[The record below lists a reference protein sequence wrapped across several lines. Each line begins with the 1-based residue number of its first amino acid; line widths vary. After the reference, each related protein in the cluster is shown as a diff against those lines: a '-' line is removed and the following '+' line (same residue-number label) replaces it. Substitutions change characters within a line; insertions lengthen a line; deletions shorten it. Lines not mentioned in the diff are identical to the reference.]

1 MSELEQT
8 YQRRFDAVLEFLA
21 RAIEKQLHEYFQP
34 EPRIDRITARA
45 KSIDRFLTKAQ
56 TVVDGEPKYMEP
68 LRQIQ
73 DQIVARIVTLYR
85 SDVDRISKVIQKYY
99 RPIESRDVIPDSEW
113 EFGYF
118 GRHYVLLVPSDVIDP
133 SMNRTLIPEFFEF
146 QVKTVF
152 QHAWSEANH
161 DLGYKPGLAQLS
173 SDAKR
178 RLAFTSAQAWGA
190 DRVFDELFR
199 EGAGESP
206 SEPALS

>member
-8 YQRRFDAVLEFLA
+8 YQHRFDAVLKPLA
-21 RAIEKQLHEYFQP
+21 DAIENQLQELC
-34 EPRIDRITARA
+34 EPIPRVDRVTARA
-45 KSIDRFLTKAQ
+45 KSVDRFLTKAQ
-56 TVVDGEPKYMEP
+56 TIENGTLKYAEP

-73 DQIVARIVTLYR
+73 DQVGARIVTFYL
-85 SDVDRISKVIQKYY
+85 SDIDRVAKIVEKYY
-99 RPIESRDVIPDSEW
+99 RPIESRVLVPDSEW

-118 GRHYVLLVPSDVIDP
+118 GKHYVLIVPSDVINP
-133 SMNRTLIPEFFEF
+133 SLDKTLIPEFFEL
-146 QVKTVF
+146 QLKTLF

-161 DLGYKPGLAQLS
+161 DLGYKPGATPLN

-199 EGAGESP
+199 ERQS
-206 SEPALS
+206 